1 MTSSRFKNER
11 GGLFVDVKYPG
22 AGANADAFGQ
32 SLEHTINGLLIGMQT
47 REDDV
52 VAGREFSATF
62 QTTIERSLV
71 GTIIAN
77 QLKITLK
84 GVALIWATQNG

>member
-11 GGLFVDVKYPG
+11 DGLFVDIKYPG
-22 AGANADAFGQ
+22 AGPNAIAFGQ
-32 SLEHTINGLLIGMQT
+32 SLEHTINGLLISMET
-47 REDDV
+47 REDAV
-52 VAGREFSATF
+52 VAGRKFSATF

-71 GTIIAN
+71 GTVVAN

-84 GVALIWATQNG
+84 GVALIWATQNR